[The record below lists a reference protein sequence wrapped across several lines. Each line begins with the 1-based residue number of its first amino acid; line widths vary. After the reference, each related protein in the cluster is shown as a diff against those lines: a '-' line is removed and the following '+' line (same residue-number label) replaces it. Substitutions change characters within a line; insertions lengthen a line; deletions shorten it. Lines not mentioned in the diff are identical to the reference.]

1 MTLNLMNGVG
11 NVIPY
16 VESRIIVLQYV
27 GEEDVPLQ
35 EGGINKGTTR
45 DIGIDISR
53 DHSGCFP
60 LQYGDFKCMQ
70 EALIEVV
77 EYRILRK

>member
-1 MTLNLMNGVG
+1 MTLKLMNGVG

-16 VESRIIVLQYV
+16 VESWVIVLQYV

-35 EGGINKGTTR
+35 EGGIDKGTTR
-45 DIGIDISR
+45 DVGIDISG

-60 LQYGDFKCMQ
+60 LQHGDFQCMQ
-70 EALIEVV
+70 EVLIEVV
-77 EYRILRK
+77 KHRFLRK

>member
-1 MTLNLMNGVG
+1 MTLKLMNSVG

-16 VESRIIVLQYV
+16 VESWVFVLQYV

-35 EGGINKGTTR
+35 EGGIDKGTTR
-45 DIGIDISR
+45 DVGIDISG

-60 LQYGDFKCMQ
+60 LQYSDFQCMQ

-77 EYRILRK
+77 KHWFLRK